1 MRILEYSKMEAKQME
16 YHSIRRSLPDVIRK
30 SILKLAPLSQKKQ
43 IALEFSPPPPDLP
56 EVSIDEDRITEVLDN
71 LIGNALKF
79 TPAKVAG
86 VGNRPRIRL
95 RR

>member
-1 MRILEYSKMEAKQME
+1 MK
-16 YHSIRRSLPDVIRK
+16 RSLPDVIRR

-43 IALEFSPPPPDLP
+43 ISLEFSPPSPNLP

-79 TPAKVAG
+79 TPAKVVMVA
-86 VGNRPRIRL
+86 
-95 RR
+95 